1 MLGYERA
8 SRVSNYQ
15 VRTLTRVLILGQ
27 SANLILMTCSLQ
39 QNSASLFMATWKES
53 QRFIE
58 CKALRIRCIAFSIT
72 MKSSRCGAQPQ
83 IISSIAGKG
92 FRCQCFFR
100 EANRKTHALKFNTQ
114 VLSKLSPPIRVKR
127 YRWVSLIELRQFKST
142 KEEKKQ
148 IIQTSILSIC
158 Y

>member
-27 SANLILMTCSLQ
+27 SENLILMTCSLH

-58 CKALRIRCIAFSIT
+58 CKALRIRCIAFPIT

-83 IISSIAGKG
+83 IISSI
-92 FRCQCFFR
+92 RCQCFFR
-100 EANRKTHALKFNTQ
+100 ETNRKTHTFKFNTQ

-142 KEEKKQ
+142 KEKKKQ

>member
-72 MKSSRCGAQPQ
+72 MKSSRCGAQPKV
-83 IISSIAGKG
+83 AKR

-100 EANRKTHALKFNTQ
+100 EANRKTHAFKFNTQ

-148 IIQTSILSIC
+148 IIQTSILIIC

>member
-27 SANLILMTCSLQ
+27 SANLILMTCSLH

-58 CKALRIRCIAFSIT
+58 CKALRIRCIAFPIT
-72 MKSSRCGAQPQ
+72 MKSSRCGAPPQ
-83 IISSIAGKG
+83 IISGIAEKG
-92 FRCQCFFR
+92 FGCQCFFR
-100 EANRKTHALKFNTQ
+100 EANRKTHAFKFNTQ
-114 VLSKLSPPIRVKR
+114 VLSKLSPPIRVQR
-127 YRWVSLIELRQFKST
+127 YRRVSLIELRQFKST